1 MLVKLNKYKVLK
13 IFSFFSVTIYLFFI
27 GSEYFNLLNGAIT
40 LNVQTSQN
48 LGKQNGYF
56 LFFIEED
63 RYADFAKI
71 IFSFSH
77 IFSLENLKFLNVP
90 ESWISD
96 LSYIEVFNSTGANGT
111 MSLPPITII
120 ILTISAYIVKF
131 IGINYTIVYKT
142 VILLIVLF
150 LLIKLIEK
158 LKESP
163 NLIFILFSFPF
174 LFLIDRGN
182 IWAAVSGIFL
192 FFLFKSFISKNTLS
206 NLDLAYFILASSFR
220 PNYLVFGLLFL
231 YRKDVKDS
239 FIEFFKIG
247 ILYTFVNS
255 IFFSIAVRIFP
266 DYSFE
271 NFMFMVSKYSEGE
284 IRFDTWNSS
293 LHGLIYNLYSR
304 FIVGADLIYSESDD
318 NFIKQ
323 FILGPNLNLVIF
335 IFYLSVLFLA
345 YIKLKNQEIDVI
357 SFLIVLCSF
366 TAITTSPFADYHLI
380 IFIFLFFLIYDLQYE
395 SKVQSIN
402 LILLSL
408 ILLPKVHLLTPDLN
422 FHNLVNVLC
431 LNLLIIINFKAKR
444 FKNERI
450 SLL

>member
-1 MLVKLNKYKVLK
+1 MYQRAGLV
-13 IFSFFSVTIYLFFI
+13 S
-27 GSEYFNLLNGAIT
+27 
-40 LNVQTSQN
+40 
-48 LGKQNGYF
+48 
-56 LFFIEED
+56 
-63 RYADFAKI
+63 
-71 IFSFSH
+71 
-77 IFSLENLKFLNVP
+77 
-90 ESWISD
+90 

-345 YIKLKNQEIDVI
+345 YIKLKNQE
-357 SFLIVLCSF
+357 
-366 TAITTSPFADYHLI
+366 
-380 IFIFLFFLIYDLQYE
+380 
-395 SKVQSIN
+395 
-402 LILLSL
+402 
-408 ILLPKVHLLTPDLN
+408 
-422 FHNLVNVLC
+422 
-431 LNLLIIINFKAKR
+431 
-444 FKNERI
+444 
-450 SLL
+450 

>member
-1 MLVKLNKYKVLK
+1 VLVKLNKYKVLK

-27 GSEYFNLLNGAIT
+27 GSEYFNFLNGAIT

-48 LGKQNGYF
+48 LGKLNGYF

-77 IFSLENLKFLNVP
+77 IFSLENLEFLNVP

-96 LSYIEVFNSTGANGT
+96 VSYIEVFNSTGANGT
-111 MSLPPITII
+111 MFLPPITII

-150 LLIKLIEK
+150 LLIKLVEK

-220 PNYLVFGLLFL
+220 PNYLVFGLVFL

-247 ILYTFVNS
+247 MLYTFVNS

-284 IRFDTWNSS
+284 LRFDTWNSS
-293 LHGLIYNLYSR
+293 LHGLN
-304 FIVGADLIYSESDD
+304 D

-323 FILGPNLNLVIF
+323 FILGHNLNLVIF

-345 YIKLKNQEIDVI
+345 YMKLKNQEIDVI
-357 SFLIVLCSF
+357 SFLIILCSF

-380 IFIFLFFLIYDLQYE
+380 IFIFLFFLVYDLQYE

-444 FKNERI
+444 LKNERI

>member
-27 GSEYFNLLNGAIT
+27 GSEYFNFLNGAIT

-48 LGKQNGYF
+48 LGKLNGYF

-77 IFSLENLKFLNVP
+77 IFSLENLEFLNVP

-96 LSYIEVFNSTGANGT
+96 VSYTEVFNSTGANGT

-150 LLIKLIEK
+150 LLIKLVEK

-206 NLDLAYFILASSFR
+206 NIDLAYFILASSFR
-220 PNYLVFGLLFL
+220 PNYLVFGLVFL

-247 ILYTFVNS
+247 MLYTFVNFKKFNKR
-255 IFFSIAVRIFP
+255 IFYIFSI
-266 DYSFE
+266 
-271 NFMFMVSKYSEGE
+271 
-284 IRFDTWNSS
+284 
-293 LHGLIYNLYSR
+293 
-304 FIVGADLIYSESDD
+304 
-318 NFIKQ
+318 
-323 FILGPNLNLVIF
+323 
-335 IFYLSVLFLA
+335 
-345 YIKLKNQEIDVI
+345 
-357 SFLIVLCSF
+357 
-366 TAITTSPFADYHLI
+366 
-380 IFIFLFFLIYDLQYE
+380 
-395 SKVQSIN
+395 
-402 LILLSL
+402 
-408 ILLPKVHLLTPDLN
+408 
-422 FHNLVNVLC
+422 
-431 LNLLIIINFKAKR
+431 
-444 FKNERI
+444 
-450 SLL
+450 